1 MASADAIIV
10 GGGHN
15 GLVAAAY
22 LAKAGLKVLVL
33 ERRPIVGGAC
43 VTEEI
48 HPGFRVSTLAY
59 VCGLFRPEI
68 KADLDLVSF
77 GLEEHAYDPALFHP
91 FPDGRFLLYR
101 NDRTWNEK
109 EVARY
114 SKADAKAL
122 PRYERF
128 WEGFGEL
135 LEPTML
141 APPVPLA
148 DLAAFVSTPEAEDF
162 LRKILF
168 MSIADVLDEY
178 FESEEV
184 KASFATSAVAGTM
197 AGPRTPGTAFV
208 LGHHTLG
215 DIGGV
220 KGVWGWPRGGMGAI
234 SESIARAAS
243 HHGATIQTGA
253 EVRRILVRQDRAV
266 GVELSDGTKIESRV
280 VLSNAD
286 PKRTFLRL
294 VDEEHLP
301 SEFVRA
307 IQHMRFES
315 SSFKLNLALQELPD
329 FAAIPGTGL
338 QAHHRAIIDIAPS
351 IDYLERAYEDAKH
364 GLPSREPFLE
374 FVMQSA
380 NDPSVA
386 PKGMHTMTVSAK
398 FAPFDLRGGPWDAE
412 AERFAERIIDCL
424 EGYAPNIRR
433 IIVARQWRSPL
444 DMEREYGLTRGDV
457 FHGAILP
464 HQMFSFRPVPGWSS
478 YRTPVR
484 GLYLC
489 GAGAHPGGGVIGA
502 SGHNA
507 AMAVL
512 EDWPGFAGGESQDS
526 RT

>member
-1 MASADAIIV
+1 MARTDAIVV

-22 LAKAGLKVLVL
+22 LAKAGLHVVVL

-48 HPGFRVSTLAY
+48 HPGFKVSTLAY
-59 VCGLFRPEI
+59 VCGLLRPEI
-68 KADLDLVSF
+68 KADLELASF
-77 GLEEHAYDPALFHP
+77 GLEEHVYDPALFHP
-91 FPDGRFLLYR
+91 FPDRRFLLYR
-101 NDRTWNEK
+101 NDPAANQR

-114 SKADAKAL
+114 SKADAAAF
-122 PRYERF
+122 PRYEKF
-128 WEGFGEL
+128 WEGFAEL
-135 LEPTML
+135 LEPTLL

-148 DLAAFVSTPEAEDF
+148 DLAAFVRTPEAEDF

-168 MSIADVLDEY
+168 LSIAEVLDEY

-184 KASFATSAVAGTM
+184 KASLATSAVAGTM

-215 DIGGV
+215 EIGGQ
-220 KGVWGWPRGGMGAI
+220 KGAWGWPRGGMGAI
-234 SESIARAAS
+234 SEAIARAAR
-243 HHGATIQTGA
+243 HHGADVRTGM
-253 EVRRILVRQDRAV
+253 EVRQILVRDGRAM
-266 GVELSDGTKIESRV
+266 GVELVDGTTLESRV

-294 VDEEHLP
+294 VRSEHLP

-307 IQHMRFES
+307 IEHMRFES
-315 SSFKLNLALQELPD
+315 SSFKLNLALRELPD
-329 FAAIPGTGL
+329 FEAIPGSSP
-338 QAHHRAIIDIAPS
+338 QPHHRAIIDIAPS
-351 IDYLERAYEDAKH
+351 LDYLERAYDDAKRGH
-364 GLPSREPFLE
+364 PSQEPFLE

-380 NDPSVA
+380 NDPTVA
-386 PKGMHTMTVSAK
+386 PPGMHTMTISAK
-398 FAPFDLRGGPWDAE
+398 FAPFDLRRGSWDSE
-412 AERFAERIIDCL
+412 AEPFAERIVDVL
-424 EGYAPNIRR
+424 EGYAPNIRQA
-433 IIVARQWRSPL
+433 IVARQWRTPL

-502 SGHNA
+502 PGHNA

-512 EDWPGFAGGESQDS
+512 DDWPRLRNESS
-526 RT
+526 

>member
-1 MASADAIIV
+1 MASTDAVII

-33 ERRPIVGGAC
+33 ERRSIVGGAC

-48 HPGFRVSTLAY
+48 HPGFKVSTLAY

-68 KADLDLVSF
+68 KADLELAKF
-77 GLEEHAYDPALFHP
+77 GLEEHVYDPALFHP
-91 FPDGRFLLYR
+91 FPDRKFLLYR
-101 NDRTWNEK
+101 NDLAWNQK
-109 EVARY
+109 EIARY
-114 SKADAKAL
+114 SKADAAAL
-122 PRYERF
+122 PRYEKF

-148 DLAAFVSTPEAEDF
+148 DLAGFVQTPEAEEF
-162 LRKILF
+162 LRRILF

-197 AGPRTPGTAFV
+197 AGPQTPGTAFV

-220 KGVWGWPRGGMGAI
+220 KGAWGWPRGGMGAI
-234 SESIARAAS
+234 SEAVAAAAR
-243 HHGATIQTGA
+243 HHGAVVRTSA
-253 EVRRILVRQDRAV
+253 EVRKILVRDGRAV
-266 GVELSDGTKIESRV
+266 GVEMADGTQIESRV
-280 VLSNAD
+280 VVSNAD
-286 PKRTFLRL
+286 PRRTFLRL
-294 VDEEHLP
+294 VDEAQLP

-307 IQHMRFES
+307 VGHIRFES
-315 SSFKLNLALQELPD
+315 SSFKLNLALRELPD
-329 FAAIPGTGL
+329 FVAIPGTAP
-338 QAHHRAIIDIAPS
+338 QSHHRAIIDLAPS
-351 IDYLERAYEDAKH
+351 MDYLERAYDDAKR
-364 GLPSREPFLE
+364 GVSSREPFLE
-374 FVMQSA
+374 FVIQSA
-380 NDPSVA
+380 NDPTVA
-386 PKGMHTMTVSAK
+386 PPGMHTLTISAK
-398 FAPFDLRGGPWDAE
+398 FAPFDLRDGSWDRE
-412 AERFAERIIDCL
+412 AERFAERILDVL

-433 IIVARQWRSPL
+433 AILARDCRSPL

-478 YRTPVR
+478 YRTPIR

-502 SGHNA
+502 AGHNA
-507 AMAVL
+507 AVAVL
-512 EDWPGFAGGESQDS
+512 EDWPELRNG
-526 RT
+526 

>member
-1 MASADAIIV
+1 MAQTDAIVV

-22 LAKAGLKVLVL
+22 LAKAGLRVVVL

-48 HPGFRVSTLAY
+48 HPGFKVSTLAY
-59 VCGLFRPEI
+59 VCGLLRPEI
-68 KADLDLVSF
+68 KADLELASF

-91 FPDGRFLLYR
+91 FPDRRFLLYR
-101 NDRTWNEK
+101 NDPAGNQG

-114 SKADAKAL
+114 SKADAAAL
-122 PRYERF
+122 PRYEKF
-128 WEGFGEL
+128 WEGFAEL
-135 LEPTML
+135 LEPTLL

-168 MSIADVLDEY
+168 MSIAEVLDEY

-184 KASFATSAVAGTM
+184 KASLATSAVAGTM

-215 DIGGV
+215 DIGGQ

-234 SESIARAAS
+234 SEAIARAAR
-243 HHGATIQTGA
+243 HHGADVRTGM
-253 EVRRILVRQDRAV
+253 EVQQILVRDGRTT
-266 GVELSDGTKIESRV
+266 GVELVDGTVLESRV

-294 VDEEHLP
+294 VRKEHLP

-307 IQHMRFES
+307 IEHMRFES
-315 SSFKLNLALQELPD
+315 SSFKLNLALRELPD
-329 FAAIPGTGL
+329 FTAIPGSAPQL
-338 QAHHRAIIDIAPS
+338 HHRAIIDIAPS
-351 IDYLERAYEDAKH
+351 LDYLERAYDDAKRGH
-364 GLPSREPFLE
+364 PSREPFLE

-380 NDPSVA
+380 NDPTVA
-386 PKGMHTMTVSAK
+386 PPGMHTLTISAK
-398 FAPFDLRGGPWDAE
+398 FAPFDLRTGSWDSE
-412 AERFAERIIDCL
+412 AEPFAERIIDVL
-424 EGYAPNIRR
+424 EAYAPNIRR
-433 IIVARQWRSPL
+433 AIIARQWRTPL

-502 SGHNA
+502 PGHNA

-512 EDWPGFAGGESQDS
+512 EDWPQLRNDAP
-526 RT
+526 